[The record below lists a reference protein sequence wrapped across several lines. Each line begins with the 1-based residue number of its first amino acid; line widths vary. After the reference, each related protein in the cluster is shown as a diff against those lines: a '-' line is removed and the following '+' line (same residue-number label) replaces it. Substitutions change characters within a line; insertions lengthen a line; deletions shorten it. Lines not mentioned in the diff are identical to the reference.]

1 MPNVTQKITKDE
13 WESFLLSR
21 KRPPFLQSWNMRAMH
36 EALGEETIPFALRDG
51 ETVLGVALGIDVR
64 AKRGH
69 YLYFPYGPVMADDA
83 WQHFGV
89 LTDALVAEG
98 RARGADFLRSAP
110 HIEASQANWQTY
122 SEAGWRRAPIHMLAE
137 HIWWLDISPDEET
150 LMKNFRKTMRNL
162 IRRAGRDG
170 VTIRTSRDPKDV
182 DVYIDIHKDTV
193 VRHGFT
199 PYTDSYFRAQVD
211 AFLEDD
217 EALIFVAEYEGKPIA
232 SSIIMF
238 YGDMASYHH
247 GASLSAYRKVPASY
261 LMQWEAIKEAKKRGC
276 TTYNFWGIVPEDK
289 LVSPIR
295 KKPHP
300 FAGVTKFKTGFGG
313 ELFNTLPC
321 QDYPL
326 TTKYQA
332 TRLFETVRKYRRGF
346 F

>member
-1 MPNVTQKITKDE
+1 MATVTQELTKDQ
-13 WESFLLSR
+13 WERFLIEQNT
-21 KRPPFLQSWNMRAMH
+21 PPFLQSWNMRAMH
-36 EALGEETIPFALRDG
+36 ERLGEDTIPFALVDG
-51 ETVLGVALGIDVR
+51 DTVLGVAMAMDVAAR
-64 AKRGH
+64 RGH
-69 YLYFPYGPVMADDA
+69 YLYLPYGPVMTEAGWKQFDT
-83 WQHFGV
+83 
-89 LTDALVAEG
+89 LTHALVEEG
-98 RARGADFLRSAP
+98 RKRGADFLRSSP
-110 HIEASQANWQTY
+110 FIELNQPNVDLYAS
-122 SEAGWRRAPIHMLAE
+122 AGWRRAPIHMLAE
-137 HIWWLDISPDEET
+137 HIWWLDIAPDEDT

-170 VTIRTSRDPKDV
+170 VTIRTSRDIADV
-182 DVYIDIHKDTV
+182 DVYINIHKDTV

-199 PYTDSYFRAQVD
+199 PYTDSYFRSQVE

-217 EALIFVAEYEGKPIA
+217 QVLIFVAEYEGKPIA
-232 SSIIMF
+232 ASIIMF

-261 LMQWEAIKEAKKRGC
+261 LMQWEAICEAKRRGC
-276 TTYNFWGIVPEDK
+276 TKYNFWGVVPDNK

-313 ELFNTLPC
+313 DLHNLLPC

-326 TTKYQA
+326 TAKYQA

>member
-1 MPNVTQKITKDE
+1 
-13 WESFLLSR
+13 
-21 KRPPFLQSWNMRAMH
+21 MH
-36 EALGEETIPFALRDG
+36 EKLGEETIPFALMDG
-51 ETVLGVALGIDVR
+51 DTVHGVAMGIDVDAR
-64 AKRGH
+64 RGH
-69 YLYFPYGPVMADDA
+69 YLYLPYGPVMTDLG
-83 WQHFGV
+83 WKHFGV
-89 LTDALVAEG
+89 FTESLVAEG
-98 RARGADFLRSAP
+98 RIRGADFLRSAP
-110 HIEASQANWQTY
+110 FIELNQNNVDRYDA
-122 SEAGWRRAPIHMLAE
+122 AGWRRAPIHMLAE
-137 HIWWLDISPDEET
+137 HIWWLDITPDEDT

-170 VTIRTSRDPKDV
+170 VTVRQSRDLADV
-182 DVYIDIHKDTV
+182 DTYIAIHKDTV

-199 PYTDSYFRAQVD
+199 PYTDTFFRSQVE

-217 EALIFVAEYEGKPIA
+217 QVLIFVAEYEGKPIA
-232 SSIIMF
+232 ASIIMF

-261 LMQWEAIKEAKKRGC
+261 LMQWEAIQEAKRRGC
-276 TTYNFWGIVPEDK
+276 KKYNFWGIVPEDK

-313 ELFNTLPC
+313 DLFNLLPC

-326 TTKYQA
+326 TLKYQA
-332 TRLFETVRKYRRGF
+332 TRAFETVRKYRRGF

>member
-1 MPNVTQKITKDE
+1 MITVTTDIEKKN
-13 WESFLLSR
+13 WEDFLLSQ
-21 KRPPFLQSWNMRAMH
+21 KTPPFLQSWNIRQMH
-36 EALGEETIPFALRDG
+36 EQLGEETIPLALVDG
-51 ETVLGVALGIDVR
+51 DTVHGLAMAINVEAR
-64 AKRGH
+64 RGH
-69 YLYFPYGPVMADDA
+69 YLYLPYGPVMTDTG
-83 WQHFGV
+83 WKHFGKM
-89 LTDALVAEG
+89 TEALVAEG
-98 RARGADFLRSAP
+98 HSRGADFLRSAP
-110 HIEASQANWQTY
+110 FIELNQSNVDLYDA
-122 SEAGWRRAPIHMLAE
+122 AGWRRAPIHMLAE
-137 HIWWLDISPDEET
+137 HIWWLDISPDEDT

-170 VTIRTSRDPKDV
+170 VSIRVSRDMADV
-182 DVYIDIHKDTV
+182 DTYIDIHKDTV

-199 PYTDSYFRAQVD
+199 PYTDSFFRSQVA

-217 EALIFVAEYEGKPIA
+217 QVLIFVAEYEGKPIA
-232 SSIIMF
+232 ASIIMF

-261 LMQWEAIKEAKKRGC
+261 LMQWEAICEAKRRGC
-276 TTYNFWGIVPEDK
+276 TKYNFWGIVPEDK
-289 LVSPIR
+289 LISPIR

-313 ELFNTLPC
+313 DLLNLLPC

-326 TTKYQA
+326 TAKYQA